1 MVWSVLVSAVS
12 IIMKRSATKYGTV
25 WINNNGL
32 WAIMPLTRGRGTRN
46 ERERERE
53 REGEREREIEIER
66 DRERERRRGVIY
78 H

>member
-66 DRERERRRGVIY
+66 DREREREGEV
-78 H
+78 

>member
-46 ERERERE
+46 GREREKEKERERERE
-53 REGEREREIEIER
+53 REIDR
-66 DRERERRRGVIY
+66 DR
-78 H
+78 

>member
-12 IIMKRSATKYGTV
+12 IILKRSATKYGTV

-46 ERERERE
+46 ERERER
-53 REGEREREIEIER
+53 RRERERDR
-66 DRERERRRGVIY
+66 DRER
-78 H
+78 